1 MSKATDDVLAE
12 RQRQIE
18 AEGWT
23 EEHDDQHADGSM
35 ALAACCYASMAAA
48 YAEVCT
54 GGWSPEQ
61 IDYVRLRPGYN
72 WPRSWSRAWWK
83 PKNPR
88 RDLVRAAA
96 LLIAEIERLDRRAP
110 EETISIGQMFAE
122 VMKTEAAQE
131 RFFPFEFEVWQGDNM
146 VASASGPRDDALRE
160 AMNYAAQ
167 YEQDGPARVFE
178 VTRTLATPN
187 VELRGGPA
195 VSSPERPA

>member
-61 IDYVRLRPGYN
+61 IDYVRLQPGYN
-72 WPRSWSRAWWK
+72 WPRSWSRTWWK
-83 PKNPR
+83 PKDPR

-96 LLIAEIERLDRRAP
+96 LLIAEIERLDR
-110 EETISIGQMFAE
+110 
-122 VMKTEAAQE
+122 
-131 RFFPFEFEVWQGDNM
+131 
-146 VASASGPRDDALRE
+146 DALK
-160 AMNYAAQ
+160 
-167 YEQDGPARVFE
+167 
-178 VTRTLATPN
+178 TPN
-187 VELRGGPA
+187 VEHNRRTADLSPGVRVDGP
-195 VSSPERPA
+195 VGPRTQEN

>member
-61 IDYVRLRPGYN
+61 IDYVRLQPGYN

-96 LLIAEIERLDRRAP
+96 LLIAEIERLDR
-110 EETISIGQMFAE
+110 G
-122 VMKTEAAQE
+122 
-131 RFFPFEFEVWQGDNM
+131 
-146 VASASGPRDDALRE
+146 ALK
-160 AMNYAAQ
+160 
-167 YEQDGPARVFE
+167 
-178 VTRTLATPN
+178 TPN
-187 VELRGGPA
+187 TEVKGD
-195 VSSPERPA
+195 

>member
-61 IDYVRLRPGYN
+61 IDYVRLQPGYN

-96 LLIAEIERLDRRAP
+96 LLIAEIERLDR
-110 EETISIGQMFAE
+110 
-122 VMKTEAAQE
+122 
-131 RFFPFEFEVWQGDNM
+131 
-146 VASASGPRDDALRE
+146 DALK
-160 AMNYAAQ
+160 
-167 YEQDGPARVFE
+167 
-178 VTRTLATPN
+178 TPN
-187 VELRGGPA
+187 VEVTGAARLHRAASSDRRERG
-195 VSSPERPA
+195 RPPC